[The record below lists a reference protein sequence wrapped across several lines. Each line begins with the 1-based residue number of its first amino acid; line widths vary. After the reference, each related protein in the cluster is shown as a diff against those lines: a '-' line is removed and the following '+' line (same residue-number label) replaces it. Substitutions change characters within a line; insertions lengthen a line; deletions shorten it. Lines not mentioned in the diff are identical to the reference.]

1 MPDTFDEQE
10 YRRKLIEGGISPR
23 DAADLAARTAAA
35 RRESGSVPQEEK
47 PASKQKATRK
57 AGADEAPPRKS
68 GFQKAADL
76 FQLTPPAQPTAA
88 PAGPAKSPAPAPAE
102 RRQTVIQSVAQH
114 VSGLADERKGDMAK
128 KPGKTATAS
137 LAGTVEQAQE
147 AALLKHTKE
156 QMKSL
161 QLSLF
166 DIAPWPDHM
175 RGMPNDFGR
184 SALFTARNKK
194 TPRAELKDEVIFHVM
209 KDVKITYT
217 GTELRTYDDE
227 LVWLQVM
234 EYAKRVPVG
243 EPVTFSLYEFCKS
256 LGWPINGQYYQ
267 RIEDS
272 LTRLQTNA
280 LKFSSKRVGRLE
292 SLSLIRRFGFLDQTE
307 KRKSRCQVYLE
318 EEIVLLFA
326 GEHYAKFVWEKY
338 RKLSGIAR
346 RMFDYFSTHKD
357 PYPLSLENFR
367 LMCKSDAS
375 TTKKWREQAL
385 AAREELQGSGLVK
398 SVWIKDDL
406 VHCER

>member
-1 MPDTFDEQE
+1 MPDFFDEQE
-10 YRRKLIEGGISPR
+10 YKRKLIDGGISPSE
-23 DAADLAARTAAA
+23 AGELARRTAAA
-35 RRESGSVPQEEK
+35 RRDCGDVPQDRTTDEPEHKKKSRPASQKRPSK
-47 PASKQKATRK
+47 PAQ
-57 AGADEAPPRKS
+57 
-68 GFQKAADL
+68 Q
-76 FQLTPPAQPTAA
+76 
-88 PAGPAKSPAPAPAE
+88 
-102 RRQTVIQSVAQH
+102 QSFIELVAQH
-114 VSGLADERKGDMAK
+114 ISAAADKNGE
-128 KPGKTATAS
+128 KTAT
-137 LAGTVEQAQE
+137 GTLNSTIQQAQE
-147 AALLKHTKE
+147 AALLKHTKQ
-156 QMKSL
+156 QMRSL

-166 DIAPWPDHM
+166 NIAPWPDHM

-184 SALFTARNKK
+184 SALFTARNKR

-234 EYAKRVPVG
+234 EYAKRVPFG
-243 EPVTFSLYEFCKS
+243 QPATFTLYEFCKA

-292 SLSLIRRFGFLDQTE
+292 SLSLIRRFGFLDQTD
-307 KRKSRCQVYLE
+307 KRKSRCQVLLE
-318 EEIVLLFA
+318 EEVVLLFTN
-326 GEHYAKFVWEKY
+326 EHYAMFVWEKY

-346 RMFDYFSTHKD
+346 RMFDYFSTHRE

-375 TTKKWREQAL
+375 TIKKWREQAI
-385 AAREELQGSGLVK
+385 AAANELQESGLVK
-398 SVWIKDDL
+398 AAWVKDDL
-406 VHCER
+406 VRCER

>member
-1 MPDTFDEQE
+1 MPDTFDEHE
-10 YRRKLIEGGISPR
+10 YRRKLIAGGIPPA
-23 DAADLAARTAAA
+23 DAAEVAARTAAA
-35 RRESGSVPQEEK
+35 RRESGSAGEAK
-47 PASKQKATRK
+47 PAGKQKPAKK
-57 AGADEAPPRKS
+57 AGGAGPGGSA
-68 GFQKAADL
+68 FQKVGEL
-76 FQLTPPAQPTAA
+76 FQLTPPALPEAA
-88 PAGPAKSPAPAPAE
+88 PASPAKSPAPATAE
-102 RRQTVIQSVAQH
+102 RRPTVIEAVAQH

-128 KPGKTATAS
+128 KSSKTATEA
-137 LAGTVEQAQE
+137 LAGTVEQARE

-234 EYAKRVPVG
+234 EYAKRVPFG
-243 EPVTFSLYEFCKS
+243 QPVTFTLYEFCKA
-256 LGWPINGQYYQ
+256 LGWPVNGQYYQ

-292 SLSLIRRFGFLDQTE
+292 SLSLIRRFGFLDQTD
-307 KRKSRCQVYLE
+307 KRKSRCQVLLE
-318 EEIVLLFA
+318 DEIVLLFA
-326 GEHYAKFVWEKY
+326 NEHYAKFVWEKY

-357 PYPLSLENFR
+357 PYPLTLENFR

-375 TTKKWREQAL
+375 TVKKWREQAI
-385 AAREELQGSGLVK
+385 AAAGELQESGLVK
-398 SVWIKDDL
+398 SVWVKDDL
-406 VHCER
+406 VRCER